1 MHSQPAKPISE
12 RVQQPTPQ
20 EIRSARKAAGLT
32 QVQAAALVSP
42 AQGKSSY
49 RAWQIYE
56 VDAGKPDHR
65 TIPLPTWELFLLLTH
80 QHPTLKVS
88 RRRVPSTGKSEAPKK
103 DFPEQVREI

>member
-1 MHSQPAKPISE
+1 MKPISE

-65 TIPLPTWELFLLLTH
+65 AIPLPTWELFLLLTGQH
-80 QHPTLKVS
+80 QTLKLTQK
-88 RRRVPSTGKSEAPKK
+88 RASTGKSEG
-103 DFPEQVREI
+103 